1 METITIVK
9 SELIKSY
16 KEEGR
21 TATLKKFG
29 IRSPAF
35 LYKILR
41 EAGVEVRKNKPK
53 RTYKVI

>member
-1 METITIVK
+1 METITIIK

-16 KEEGR
+16 KQDGL
-21 TATLKKFG
+21 TITLKKFG

-41 EAGVEVRKNKPK
+41 ESGVEIRKHKP
-53 RTYKVI
+53 RRNYKVV